1 MVAIDR
7 EEPPVVLR
15 GRFAALRLVPVEPER
30 HEVKLPATVVLTL
43 VMEEEAEPPP
53 VAVGGKDRPED
64 VVDIALVGVERAN
77 CKIVVG
83 GSLFVERPDLESCG
97 KEQFSEHSC

>member
-1 MVAIDR
+1 MVAVDR
-7 EEPPVVLR
+7 EKPPVVLR

-30 HEVKLPATVVLTL
+30 HEVKLPAAVVLAL
-43 VMEEEAEPPP
+43 VVHEKAEPPP
-53 VAVGGKDRPED
+53 VAMGGKDRPED
-64 VVDIALVGVERAN
+64 VIDIALVGVERTN

-97 KEQFSEHSC
+97 KKQFSEHSC